1 MEKDLLVALVKELAA
16 YAESQQTLL
25 LLEPLNRYEQHLLR
39 RQADGVEI
47 IERAGEPKGVALLS
61 DFFHMHIEET
71 DTPAAFRQAGKHVAH
86 VHMADNTR
94 LQPGSGDIDWRAGLQ
109 ALKDIG
115 FAGYLAYEC
124 GIEGEPKEALRQSV
138 ELVRSIIAQL
148 D

>member
-1 MEKDLLVALVKELAA
+1 
-16 YAESQQTLL
+16 
-25 LLEPLNRYEQHLLR
+25 
-39 RQADGVEI
+39 
-47 IERAGEPKGVALLS
+47 
-61 DFFHMHIEET
+61 
-71 DTPAAFRQAGKHVAH
+71 
-86 VHMADNTR
+86 MADNTR

-138 ELVRSIIAQL
+138 ELVLSIIAQL